1 MKMTIKTNK
10 QRNEVKINLNNALYP
25 AEAINMA
32 AEAFKV
38 VGEVKAGGTVTIK
51 PKDNKTNL
59 KELGYEFCDYVL
71 GLIGNRS
78 F

>member
-1 MKMTIKTNK
+1 MVKTISANK
-10 QRNEVKINLNNALYP
+10 KRSEVKINLNKTLYP
-25 AEAINMA
+25 AEAINRA

-38 VGEVKAGGTVTIK
+38 VGEVKIGDMVAIK
-51 PKDNKTNL
+51 PKDKCDL
-59 KELGYEFCDYVL
+59 EELGYEFCDYVL